1 MPNIG
6 LEALA
11 LGKPVIASL
20 ECGGLVELA
29 EEFGV
34 KNLQIVETGVDF
46 SGAVETVIDGD
57 ASRDFSVLAEPK
69 TSVKVWN
76 KNVMRQYTKII
87 YG

>member
-1 MPNIG
+1 M
-6 LEALA
+6 EALA

-29 EEFGV
+29 EEFSV
-34 KNLQIVETGVDF
+34 KNLQIVETGVEF

-69 TSVKVWN
+69 LPSKYGI